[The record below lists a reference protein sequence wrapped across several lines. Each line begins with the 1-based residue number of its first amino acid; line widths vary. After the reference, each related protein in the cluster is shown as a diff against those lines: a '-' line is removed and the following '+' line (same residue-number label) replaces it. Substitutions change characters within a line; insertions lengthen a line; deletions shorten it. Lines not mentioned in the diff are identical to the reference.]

1 MKRRSFL
8 SGLTSV
14 GLLPSFPTPVFA
26 AVHASAAALEN
37 VKAAE
42 IIVRAHNS
50 CSVPMLQRL
59 LRVDA
64 AIASEVQ
71 NILIKRGTITIPSIA
86 GLSNAV
92 QPSNLDVFLPGSS
105 ARKSLDIRL
114 KQAVQDK
121 MKRFLTQDEE
131 LAFERS
137 LEPEEGRDERQSTI
151 PSCHTETE

>member
-8 SGLTSV
+8 SGIASA
-14 GLLPSFPTPVFA
+14 GLLPSLPVAGFA
-26 AVHASAAALEN
+26 APASAAALES

-64 AIASEVQ
+64 SIASEVQ
-71 NILIKRGTITIPSIA
+71 NILIKRGTITFPSVA

-92 QPSNLDVFLPGSS
+92 KPSNLDVFLPGSS
-105 ARKSLDIRL
+105 ARKSLDIHL
-114 KQAVQDK
+114 KQAVKDK
-121 MKRFLTQDEE
+121 IKRFITKDED
-131 LAFERS
+131 LAFDRGF
-137 LEPEEGRDERQSTI
+137 EPEQGDDEG
-151 PSCHTETE
+151 

>member
-1 MKRRSFL
+1 MNRRSFL
-8 SGLTSV
+8 SGLASIGV
-14 GLLPSFPTPVFA
+14 LPSLPTASFS
-26 AVHASAAALEN
+26 AVPASAAALKS

-64 AIASEVQ
+64 KIASEVQ
-71 NILIKRGTITIPSIA
+71 NILIKRGTITIPSVA

-92 QPSNLDVFLPGSS
+92 KPSNLDVFLPGSS
-105 ARKSLDIRL
+105 ARKSIDLRL

-121 MKRFLTQDEE
+121 MKRFIAEDED
-131 LAFERS
+131 LILDSGF
-137 LEPEEGRDERQSTI
+137 EPEQSENERQDSI
-151 PSCHTETE
+151 PSGHAEP